1 MAFSDPQSI
10 TVKTVAKPL
19 PRISTGV
26 NSSVYTSPDGA
37 IKFTIAHQYG
47 KTRTRRSVRID
58 FAKISTDPYLTNV
71 NTKYGMSTYVVTDVP
86 LTGFSVQEQTD
97 NLLALADWLKDLAAA
112 NTSKYLGGEN

>member
-10 TVKTVAKPL
+10 SVATVAKTL

-37 IKFTIAHQYG
+37 IKFTISHQYG

-58 FAKISTDPYLTNV
+58 FAKISADPLITNV
-71 NTKYGMSTYVVTDVP
+71 NTKYGMSTYFVTDIP
-86 LTGFSVQEQTD
+86 LTGFSVKEQTD
-97 NLLALADWLKDLAAA
+97 NLLALAKWLEDLAAA
-112 NTSKYLGGEN
+112 NAAKYLGGEN